1 MRVSP
6 LLLILAL
13 ATAVSALHLQA
24 LPPNPNTN
32 PRPAP
37 TPTPTPNYPTPTPTP
52 TPNYPNPNPNN
63 YPRPNPSPSPAPSG
77 QVTANGVTF
86 TFNGPFK
93 YTCYYKDRPNEVYRW
108 DSCYDINGCSLMIKD
123 YMNCKGR
130 IVKEQL
136 PRWSY
141 KLKSVIQIFIYP
153 FMNNNY
159 DKNIAWTNSDAK

>member
-52 TPNYPNPNPNN
+52 NYPNPNPN

-136 PRWSY
+136 PR
-141 KLKSVIQIFIYP
+141 
-153 FMNNNY
+153 
-159 DKNIAWTNSDAK
+159 